1 MTNTHFHDASR
12 HYRVVA
18 EAIEFIRSRARQ
30 QPSLEEIAAAVHLS
44 PYHLQ
49 RLFAEWAGISPKR
62 FLQYLTKRYARERL
76 AASADALSVALDAGL
91 SGTGRLHDLMVSC
104 EAMTPGEIRS
114 GGLGTELGFGVGSSP
129 FGDAMVAWS
138 SRGVCHF
145 AFRTGS
151 DDAMLAGLTE
161 AWPNARISRDDD
173 EAQALMRRIF
183 SAAPARGSIHLVLR
197 GTNFQIKVWEAL
209 IGTDFGEVVS
219 YGQLA
224 SRIGAP
230 SAQRAV
236 GSAVGANRIGFLIPC
251 HRVIREGGEV
261 GDYRWGS
268 ERKLAMLGWEAARSA
283 G

>member
-1 MTNTHFHDASR
+1 MTTPHMQEASR

-30 QPSLEEIAAAVHLS
+30 QPSLEEIASAVHLS

-114 GGLGTELGFGVGSSP
+114 GGLGMDIGFGFGSSP
-129 FGDAMVAWS
+129 FGDALVAWS

-145 AFRTGS
+145 AFRTAS
-151 DDAMLAGLTE
+151 DEAILAELTV
-161 AWPNARISRDDD
+161 AWPKARISRDDD
-173 EAQALMRRIF
+173 EAEALMRRIF
-183 SAAPARGSIHLVLR
+183 GGTPERGNIHLVLR

-209 IGTDFGEVVS
+209 IGTDFGEVIS

-224 SRIGAP
+224 SRVGAP
-230 SAQRAV
+230 TAQRAV
-236 GSAVGANRIGFLIPC
+236 GGAVGANRIGFLIPC
-251 HRVIREGGEV
+251 HRVIREGGDV

-268 ERKLAMLGWEAARSA
+268 ARKLAMLGWEAARNA